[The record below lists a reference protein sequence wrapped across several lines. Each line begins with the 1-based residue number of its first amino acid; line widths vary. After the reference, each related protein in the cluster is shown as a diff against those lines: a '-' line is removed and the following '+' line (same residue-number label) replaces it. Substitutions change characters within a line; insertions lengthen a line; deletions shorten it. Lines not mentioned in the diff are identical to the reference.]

1 MDIVDKAILRL
12 QTASQMSLDVYGLPL
27 IITESGGKD
36 SAVLVDL
43 ALKAKIP
50 MEIQHSHTTA
60 DAPETVRLVR
70 AKFKRLEADGYKVG
84 INYPTY
90 KGKPVSMWSLIPQK
104 MMPPTRLARYCC
116 QILKEHGGQRRMI
129 ATGVRWDESNAR
141 KSQRGIYE
149 TQGKKRGDYIILNG
163 DNDDRRQLFE
173 NCQLKAKRVANPII
187 DWTTRDIWAY
197 INAERLEVNPLYSCG
212 FPRVGCI
219 GCPMARRKG
228 RFRDF
233 ARYPKYEQMYRHA
246 FDRLVIARKAAGKG
260 DAGTAWDTGEKVFR
274 WWMEDPTIEGQM
286 SLFLTEEEATI

>member
-70 AKFKRLEADGYKVG
+70 AKFKRLEADGYTVG

-104 MMPPTRLARYCC
+104 M
-116 QILKEHGGQRRMI
+116 I
-129 ATGVRWDESNAR
+129 DR
-141 KSQRGIYE
+141 KS
-149 TQGKKRGDYIILNG
+149 
-163 DNDDRRQLFE
+163 
-173 NCQLKAKRVANPII
+173 V
-187 DWTTRDIWAY
+187 
-197 INAERLEVNPLYSCG
+197 V
-212 FPRVGCI
+212 
-219 GCPMARRKG
+219 
-228 RFRDF
+228 
-233 ARYPKYEQMYRHA
+233 
-246 FDRLVIARKAAGKG
+246 
-260 DAGTAWDTGEKVFR
+260 
-274 WWMEDPTIEGQM
+274 
-286 SLFLTEEEATI
+286 